1 MKTEYK
7 NIGQGEG
14 SWGFF
19 ISAPSPGKDHLR
31 DSVSYQATAG
41 RLQLVQAFTVFQV
54 TTTIRMHLSLQ
65 QKLRIKQPRV
75 RQSVVPVVQTI
86 LARGCCSAGDPSAP
100 RQPTQ
105 GRAAAA
111 EVLLQTDL
119 QFSCW
124 EDRKFPTGTE
134 VTAIYLVLQITLLQ
148 DLFGS
153 CSAVPQDLFLP
164 KQSGNR
170 EEKVIYFLTI
180 NCCFLRTQETNDV
193 KKIPKF

>member
-14 SWGFF
+14 SWGFL
-19 ISAPSPGKDHLR
+19 ISAPSPGKDHLC

-86 LARGCCSAGDPSAP
+86 LALGCCSAGDPSAP

-134 VTAIYLVLQITLLQ
+134 VIAIYLVLQVTLLQ

-153 CSAVPQDLFLP
+153 CFAVPRTCFYPNRVETERKKLFT
-164 KQSGNR
+164 S
-170 EEKVIYFLTI
+170 
-180 NCCFLRTQETNDV
+180 
-193 KKIPKF
+193 